1 MSFSGSIPEVLQ
13 GSVTNDGFFPNLDLG
28 EFQTI
33 HRLPAEY
40 SPELISEGV
49 TVSMLEVNNDLQSAK
64 QTWRKQGQTE
74 LTTDQAAL
82 YKRAVFCRAK
92 SYLLQQYA
100 TVTAKPSANNEG
112 KEAPERY
119 DAFLKLSANMVR
131 QLQGRGRI
139 GVELI

>member
-1 MSFSGSIPEVLQ
+1 MSFSGIIPEKLQ
-13 GSVTNDGFFPNLDLG
+13 GTVSNDGFFPDLDLG
-28 EFQTI
+28 EFQET

-40 SPELISEGV
+40 APALISEGV
-49 TVSMLEVNNDLQSAK
+49 MTAMLEVNDDLERIR
-64 QTWRKQGQTE
+64 QTWQNAGQNKLDNNQTN
-74 LTTDQAAL
+74 L

-100 TVTAKPSANNEG
+100 TVTAKPSANNVG

-119 DAFLKLSANMVR
+119 DIFLKFSENAIR

-139 GVELI
+139 GVYLI